1 MGKVGIDMKKK
12 KTGIV
17 IAIVVAIIV
26 IISVLILLPFIVNS
40 IYYKVEPKFDFFNVL
55 LEPGDILGYYAQ
67 LMSLIA
73 TIILGAIAVVQTYKS
88 QKKSDEINKLQLQI
102 AQRELAVV
110 EKQYAESNNK
120 NEAFAPKFEVKIMG
134 YSGCYQNI
142 NLEIKNV
149 SDTIIS
155 GFRFL
160 AFTVSRDDTLIENI
174 LRWKIRFQSLNT
186 GEAQSLSVATPH
198 MCDQNGN
205 WTDVKLEWKFSCDD
219 VRGVQHFYS
228 ASAHIDDAGQFNG
241 DFWEVTKIG

>member
-1 MGKVGIDMKKK
+1 MKKK
-12 KTGIV
+12 KTGII
-17 IAIVVAIIV
+17 IAIAVAIIV
-26 IISVLILLPFIVNS
+26 IISTLILLPFIVNL

-55 LEPGDILGYYAQ
+55 LDPGDILGYYAQ

-120 NEAFAPKFEVKIMG
+120 NEAFAPKFEVKITG

-149 SDTIIS
+149 SDTIIT

-160 AFTVSRDDTLIENI
+160 AFTVSRDDTLVENI
-174 LRWKIRFQSLNT
+174 LRWKVRFQSLST
-186 GEAQSLSVATPH
+186 GETQSLSVATPH
-198 MCDQNGN
+198 MCDQNGANYRN
-205 WTDVKLEWKFSCDD
+205 WTNVKLEWKFSCDD
-219 VRGVQHFYS
+219 VRGLPHYYS
-228 ASAHIDDAGQFNG
+228 AVVLIDDAGQFNG
-241 DFWEVTKIG
+241 DFWNVTKIG